1 MGEGAPEVEGPLE
14 QVHRS
19 WTDQKSAEA
28 QSCKGGQ
35 KQMKQ
40 GRQSKERVH
49 RGGSCVP
56 TEPSLGMG
64 VCLLA
69 LQTHKEKNQHQAVWQ
84 TSPWL
89 HLKKVPGISVEGWL
103 GGKEADLL
111 RDRPPESDSSE
122 LESHIRF
129 YLRDLRQL
137 VTGPAKPQ
145 PPNGWLRD
153 PRKEWRLA
161 VTGML
166 WIGFGCKYST

>member
-1 MGEGAPEVEGPLE
+1 MHDT
-14 QVHRS
+14 QR
-19 WTDQKSAEA
+19 K
-28 QSCKGGQ
+28 K
-35 KQMKQ
+35 K
-40 GRQSKERVH
+40 
-49 RGGSCVP
+49 
-56 TEPSLGMG
+56 
-64 VCLLA
+64 
-69 LQTHKEKNQHQAVWQ
+69 QHQAVWQ

-103 GGKEADLL
+103 GGRAADLL
-111 RDRPPESDSSE
+111 KERPLESDSSE

-153 PRKEWRLA
+153 PRKEWMLA

-166 WIGFGCKYST
+166 WIGFGYKYSTYEDITIQQIKGKSDPGDLSRPRLFLPLCCRKDLLAQIHPCSHTRIPSRPNARSRWSVVGRAD